1 MAELTIHP
9 QFTLEQAISSSQGD
23 ITSIYANLVFT
34 SSVASP
40 ADKTTVYING
50 KTLYDREQQ
59 AIISLNQQLT
69 SSLNQLSALL
79 DDKNQT
85 NPSPGFPLAGEKIIR
100 VGQTVDI
107 IWNNSIVPSINLFF
121 MKGGAKIPI
130 TVLKEQTDNSKSF
143 AIDITHFSDEYLPCK
158 VRLEST
164 DVDTI
169 FDESVVFKV
178 LRSN

>member
-1 MAELTIHP
+1 MAELLIHP
-9 QFTLEQAISSSQGD
+9 TLEQTINSSQ
-23 ITSIYANLVFT
+23 TEVNAIYAAIVFT
-34 SSVASP
+34 SSVAVPNITNTS
-40 ADKTTVYING
+40 
-50 KTLYDREQQ
+50 LYEEQQQ

-69 SSLNQLSALL
+69 SSLNQLSTLI
-79 DDKNQT
+79 DDKNQI
-85 NPSPGFPLAGEKIIR
+85 NPTPGFPLAGEKIIR
-100 VGQTVDI
+100 VGQTVDV

-130 TVLKEQTDNSKSF
+130 TVLKEQTDKSKSF